1 MYELSRVRLYSIGPA
16 GARYAD
22 TVLDLRGVGEPVP
35 SPAPTQAEFFEEEP
49 VGPPRRPAPAGVLF
63 LENGGGK
70 SVLLKLIFSVM
81 LPGHRNT
88 LGGASSGVLRKFLL
102 ADDCGHVA
110 LEWQHTVTGETVV
123 VGKVSEWRGRQVS
136 NDPRKFAE
144 AWYSFRPGPGLSLDS
159 LPVAES
165 AAVRP
170 AAEGA
175 STARGRRR
183 TMKGFRDALT
193 EAGKAY
199 PHLDV
204 VWVEI
209 HERWNEH
216 LGELGL
222 DPELFR
228 YQREMNADEGEAAG
242 LFAVKNDSDFTDLLL
257 RAVTDTRDTDGL
269 ADLVHGFA
277 HKLGRRAELT
287 AERDFTAGSLDLLQ
301 RIADAAERREQ
312 ACGVHAGAERRTRTL
327 ARRLSARGAE
337 ERARAA
343 ELAERVASAEQAV
356 TDAEGA
362 RRRSELVAAELAYR
376 HASLA
381 LAAAEKG
388 AAAQRRELSDART
401 LHSAWQAAETV
412 LRHRAAADRS
422 ARVAAAIRE
431 AERDAAPALAAR
443 AKAAA
448 DLVRALHAAAEDG
461 ERVAGEEEDRAAA
474 LQEAGEAAHR
484 DATSAATA
492 AQRARSDAEHLRQR
506 LAEVE
511 QETAEAVRA
520 GWLDDSAP
528 DADPARAALAASDA
542 EKTTVA
548 AFDEARETA
557 RRTADHAKSA
567 AAEEARA
574 ELAAARAV
582 DAARAAESAYDAERR
597 AAEALG
603 AEQRLIEL
611 LGLPQPSATVPAPR
625 GGARPSAAEARGTG
639 RVTVRIPDP
648 GAIGGQGTRALP
660 ADADRAGWITVRVDE
675 EDVDDVGLSQLPA
688 AFRAGP
694 APYAPPP
701 TEDPAL
707 RDPGSCG
714 RVSCDPGSC
723 GHASCGPGSCGRA
736 SCDPGSC
743 GHASCDPGSCGPA
756 SCDPGSCG
764 RASCDPGACGHA
776 SCDPGACGHASC
788 DPGSRDRASRDHA
801 YASDEPLTDARG
813 RHPAEG
819 RRPACGEGPS
829 AVDAPGVGEP
839 RPADRMTG
847 RVDGAARVDAGWSG
861 VHAAG
866 GRMGSCPVD
875 GAAPAG
881 PTEGDGAAAGDG
893 RPGAGPA
900 GQVAGRV
907 VETGAASVD
916 GGRPDAGP
924 VGEAEASRAVGREA
938 ARAGEAEAGQALR
951 RRPLAAEAR
960 PAGRV
965 TMRID
970 EAGGA
975 PSGGGPRPD
984 GPREATRAVAAESRP
999 SGEVSARIED
1009 GSGDGDEARSET
1021 AADTVRAEGP
1031 GAGARRAE
1039 GAGAGASRAE
1049 GAGAGATRAEGV
1061 RADAGR
1067 AEGAGAGAV
1076 RTEGAGAGAARADAA
1091 GAEGARA
1098 ESARADAVRAEDAR
1112 AEGAGADAVRAGG
1125 ARAEGAGGGAVRAEG
1140 ARADAVR
1147 DDTARA
1153 DAVRADA
1160 VRAEG
1165 ARTGVT
1171 GSDATDES
1179 DCWSPD
1185 PGGEPGRERTGR
1197 SRPARRPLADGP
1209 LTAEELDRNA
1219 DALRELLDES
1229 VAAAERQL
1237 FELRTAAAEDSR
1249 ILGALG
1255 DGGLLPPS
1263 PDVLAAVEYLGE
1275 HGIPALPGWRY
1286 LAQAVDPADHAAVL
1300 AARPELVDGVV
1311 ITDPDSHARAREV
1324 LGQASLLP
1332 RSAVAVGTSAALLA
1346 PTPASGTEDSGVF
1359 LVPPNP
1365 AMHDERAADDER
1377 RELRARATERD
1388 EEIRALAARLAGD
1401 RALSA
1406 RLASWRTGCPPG
1418 RLAELAAAAETAREA
1433 ADTAQRALVEAR
1445 TARAEADEA
1454 ATEAARVRDERQEAA
1469 QRARRVADA
1478 LAGLAY
1484 RLRERATWQT
1494 RLRELAEE
1502 AAEYEERAA
1511 GCVDRARAADEDR
1524 RAAQRAAD
1532 DARRTARALRAERA
1546 EIAGAPDDLGED
1558 TEPPSASLPALRE
1571 AYRAASQVYEK
1582 VGVGA
1587 DLRAEQARAE
1597 SDESAA
1603 LASLDRLTN
1612 KVRTRAA
1619 QLLEGT
1625 DGADGPSR
1633 QAAAARAESLVQM
1646 LESRASAASEQ
1657 LGRLRGEAER
1667 LAPADGDAHTELP
1680 EQLVPADAE
1689 QAKELLRTANGELAA
1704 RTDALDTART
1714 AHADLVRAHRSAED
1728 AAGGFDETA
1737 ALLRDLLRD
1746 GPGAED
1752 DGERPEPYAGGLA
1765 EARQSAAEARR
1776 SLRGCAA
1783 DLSAAEAAVR
1793 EAGDVLVRHANSTR
1807 YEQVRTPARQQI
1819 RELPAAALPEHAAA
1833 WAEAFAPRLRV
1844 LTDELEQLERNRD
1857 SIVDRLRGLV
1867 ESCLATLRSAQRLSR
1882 LPEGLG
1888 EWSGQ
1893 EFLRIRFEDPDQA
1906 TLTERLGEVIDEAT
1920 RSAVRKNSD
1929 LRRDGMSLLLRGVHA
1944 ALQPRGVAV
1953 EILKPDAVLRAERVP
1968 VGQMGDVFSGGQLLT
1983 AAIALYCTMAALRS
1997 NDRGRDKHRHAG
2009 TLFLD
2014 NPIGRANATYL
2025 LELQR
2030 AVADALGV
2038 QLLYTTGLFDT
2049 TALAEF
2055 PLVIR
2060 LRNDAD
2066 LRAGLKYI
2074 SVEEHLRPGL
2084 PVREPEEEPQV
2095 HGQITATRMY
2105 RRPDADAPASAPASA
2120 RASADGP

>member
-1 MYELSRVRLYSIGPA
+1 MYELSRIRLYSIGPA

-170 AAEGA
+170 IVEGT

-183 TMKGFRDALT
+183 TMKGFRDAIT
-193 EAGKAY
+193 EADKAY

-287 AERDFTAGSLDLLQ
+287 AERDFTAGSLDLLS
-301 RIADAAERREQ
+301 RIADAGERREQ
-312 ACGVHAGAERRTRTL
+312 ARGVHAGAERRTRTL
-327 ARRLSARGAE
+327 AWRLSGRGAE
-337 ERARAA
+337 ERERAA
-343 ELAERVASAEQAV
+343 ELAQQVATAAHAV
-356 TDAEGA
+356 TEAEG
-362 RRRSELVAAELAYR
+362 AAELAYR

-388 AAAQRRELSDART
+388 AAAQRREVNDART

-461 ERVAGEEEDRAAA
+461 ERLANEEEERSAA
-474 LQEAGEAAHR
+474 LQETGEAAHR
-484 DATSAATA
+484 DATAAATA
-492 AQRARSDAEHLRQR
+492 AQRARSETEHLRQR

-542 EKTTVA
+542 EKTAVA
-548 AFDEARETA
+548 AWDAAREAA
-557 RRTADHAKSA
+557 RRTADAAKEA
-567 AAEEARA
+567 AAEHSRT
-574 ELAAARAV
+574 ELAAARAA
-582 DAARAAESAYDAERR
+582 DASSAAVAAYDAERR
-597 AAEALG
+597 AAESLG
-603 AEQRLIEL
+603 SEQRLIEL
-611 LGLPQPSATVPAPR
+611 LGLPTTPASLSVPAPR
-625 GGARPSAAEARGTG
+625 AGRPSAAEAGRPK
-639 RVTVRIPDP
+639 RVTMRVDEPDQP
-648 GAIGGQGTRALP
+648 HPAHDASARPTRSLP
-660 ADADRAGWITVRVDE
+660 ADARPPGRVSAHVDE
-675 EDVDDVGLSQLPA
+675 TETDTQPA
-688 AFRAGP
+688 DT
-694 APYAPPP
+694 PYAPPVDDP
-701 TEDPAL
+701 DDSTRTADEAEDCWDPEVGDAAPA
-707 RDPGSCG
+707 DSDGSAT
-714 RVSCDPGSC
+714 S
-723 GHASCGPGSCGRA
+723 
-736 SCDPGSC
+736 
-743 GHASCDPGSCGPA
+743 GPA
-756 SCDPGSCG
+756 RAAEDGAADGVRAAGQGSSG
-764 RASCDPGACGHA
+764 ADRQADGAAEGSVGQADETAGGGSTPGATAGGH
-776 SCDPGACGHASC
+776 
-788 DPGSRDRASRDHA
+788 
-801 YASDEPLTDARG
+801 
-813 RHPAEG
+813 AEG
-819 RRPACGEGPS
+819 RRGDSARGDKDSARGGEGS
-829 AVDAPGVGEP
+829 ARGGEDS
-839 RPADRMTG
+839 ADNA
-847 RVDGAARVDAGWSG
+847 AARRSAT
-861 VHAAG
+861 G
-866 GRMGSCPVD
+866 GR
-875 GAAPAG
+875 
-881 PTEGDGAAAGDG
+881 
-893 RPGAGPA
+893 R
-900 GQVAGRV
+900 
-907 VETGAASVD
+907 
-916 GGRPDAGP
+916 DA
-924 VGEAEASRAVGREA
+924 
-938 ARAGEAEAGQALR
+938 
-951 RRPLAAEAR
+951 
-960 PAGRV
+960 
-965 TMRID
+965 
-970 EAGGA
+970 
-975 PSGGGPRPD
+975 
-984 GPREATRAVAAESRP
+984 
-999 SGEVSARIED
+999 
-1009 GSGDGDEARSET
+1009 
-1021 AADTVRAEGP
+1021 
-1031 GAGARRAE
+1031 
-1039 GAGAGASRAE
+1039 
-1049 GAGAGATRAEGV
+1049 
-1061 RADAGR
+1061 
-1067 AEGAGAGAV
+1067 
-1076 RTEGAGAGAARADAA
+1076 AGAGAARSGD
-1091 GAEGARA
+1091 
-1098 ESARADAVRAEDAR
+1098 
-1112 AEGAGADAVRAGG
+1112 GG
-1125 ARAEGAGGGAVRAEG
+1125 ARRAVVE
-1140 ARADAVR
+1140 
-1147 DDTARA
+1147 
-1153 DAVRADA
+1153 
-1160 VRAEG
+1160 
-1165 ARTGVT
+1165 
-1171 GSDATDES
+1171 
-1179 DCWSPD
+1179 
-1185 PGGEPGRERTGR
+1185 
-1197 SRPARRPLADGP
+1197 GP
-1209 LTAEELDRNA
+1209 LSAEELDRNA
-1219 DALRELLDES
+1219 DGLRELFDES
-1229 VAAAERQL
+1229 VASAERQL
-1237 FELRTAAAEDSR
+1237 FDLRTAAADDAR

-1286 LAQAVDPADHAAVL
+1286 LAQAVDPVDHAAVL

-1311 ITDPDSHARAREV
+1311 ITDPDTHVRAREV
-1324 LGQASLLP
+1324 LGTASLLP
-1332 RSAVAVGTSAALLA
+1332 RSAVAVGTAAALLA
-1346 PTPASGTEDSGVF
+1346 PTPPPGAQDSGVF

-1377 RELRARATERD
+1377 RELRARATARD

-1401 RALSA
+1401 RALAA
-1406 RLASWRTGCPPG
+1406 RLSAWRTGCPPG
-1418 RLAELAAAAETAREA
+1418 RLAELAEAAERAREVA
-1433 ADTAQRALVEAR
+1433 EEAQRELAEAR
-1445 TARAEADEA
+1445 TARVEADEA
-1454 ATEAARVRDERQEAA
+1454 AGEAARVRDERQEAA

-1478 LAGLAY
+1478 LAGLAF
-1484 RLRERATWQT
+1484 RLRERAAWQT
-1494 RLRELAEE
+1494 RLRELADE

-1511 GCVDRARAADEDR
+1511 ACVDRARAADEDR

-1532 DARRTARALRAERA
+1532 DAHRTARALRAERA
-1546 EIAGAPDDLGED
+1546 EIAGAPDDVADGA
-1558 TEPPSASLPALRE
+1558 PPTASLPALRE

-1603 LASLDRLTN
+1603 LATLDRLTN

-1619 QLLEGT
+1619 QLLEST

-1633 QAAAARAESLVQM
+1633 QAAAARAESLVHM
-1646 LESRASAASEQ
+1646 METRASAASEQ

-1667 LAPADGDAHTELP
+1667 LAPADGEAHTELP
-1680 EQLVPADAE
+1680 EGMVPQDAE
-1689 QAKELLRTANGELAA
+1689 QAKELLRSANAELST
-1704 RTDALDTART
+1704 RTDALETART
-1714 AHADLVRAHRSAED
+1714 THSELLRAHRAAED
-1728 AAGGFDETA
+1728 AAGGFEETA

-1746 GPGAED
+1746 HQDA
-1752 DGERPEPYAGGLA
+1752 DGEQQPEAYAGSLA
-1765 EARQSAAEARR
+1765 EARQAAAETRR
-1776 SLRGCAA
+1776 SLRGCAG

-1793 EAGDVLVRHANSTR
+1793 EASDVLVRHANANR

-1819 RELPAAALPEHAAA
+1819 RELPASALPEHAAA

-1844 LTDELEQLERNRD
+1844 LTDELAQLERNRG

-1867 ESCLATLRSAQRLSR
+1867 ESSLATLRSAQRLSR

-1906 TLTERLGEVIDEAT
+1906 TLAERLGEVIDEAT

-1968 VGQMGDVFSGGQLLT
+1968 VRQMGDVFSGGQLLT

-1997 NDRGRDKHRHAG
+1997 NDRGRDRHRHAG

-2030 AVADALGV
+2030 AVSDALGV

-2084 PVREPEEEPQV
+2084 PERDLEDGQV

-2105 RRPDADAPASAPASA
+2105 RRPDAPDPAEAPA
-2120 RASADGP
+2120 G